1 MGQDLLT
8 PSQRRVLSLLAREP
22 SFLEHFYFTGGTP
35 LAAYYLNHRHSE
47 DLNFF
52 SETEIDLIW
61 LNALKGRLKDELK
74 ADEAAI
80 RQSFNRNLLFFN
92 FGSELLK
99 TEFTYFPFARIESP
113 RLIAGIKVDSLKD
126 IAVNKFFTI
135 YQKPAARHFI
145 DLYLILQK
153 GETAWADL
161 PKLARI
167 KFDTP
172 IDPIQLGAQLV
183 TAESISDMPRM
194 VIDLAEEEWRNFFL
208 AKAAGLKKQI
218 AAPHP

>member
-1 MGQDLLT
+1 MGKDLLAAR
-8 PSQRRVLSLLAREP
+8 QKRVISLLSQES

-35 LAAYYLNHRHSE
+35 LAAYYLNHRYSE
-47 DLNFF
+47 DLDFF
-52 SETEIDLIW
+52 SEEEIDLIW
-61 LNALKGRLKDELK
+61 LNALRERLKRELK
-74 ADEAAI
+74 ADEATI

-99 TEFTYFPFARIESP
+99 TEFTYFPFKQIENP
-113 RLIAGIKVDSLKD
+113 QLIDGIRVDSLKD

-145 DLYLILQK
+145 DLYLILKK
-153 GETAWADL
+153 GATAWGEL
-161 PKLARI
+161 PELARI

-183 TAESISDMPRM
+183 SAESISDMPRM
-194 VIDLAEEEWRNFFL
+194 VINLDEEEWRNFFL
-208 AKAAGLKKQI
+208 EKAKGLKRQI
-218 AAPHP
+218 SRT